1 MKRNLKT
8 AIIISAILV
17 IAGAAAGYYF
27 YNLKPK
33 DLGKIKPDFY
43 VTSAELQRSFEEDE
57 EAAISRYVD
66 KIIEVSGVVSDINP
80 GENSTM
86 NISLKTDNN
95 FSSVICTLTSEVLPE
110 EIRVGSRISIRGVC
124 SGYLMDVLLN
134 NCVISG
140 GSL

>member
-8 AIIISAILV
+8 VIVITAILV
-17 IAGAAAGYYF
+17 IAVASAGYYF

-57 EAAISRYVD
+57 NVAISKYVD
-66 KIIEVSGVVSDINP
+66 KVIEVSGEVSDIKR
-80 GENSTM
+80 GENSTT
-86 NISLKTDNN
+86 NICLKTDNN
-95 FSSVICTLTSEVLPE
+95 FSSVICTLTSDVIPE
-110 EIRVGSRISIRGVC
+110 EIRVGSRIVIRGVC